1 MRKYTYINP
10 KTGKRTYSD
19 TPLSDPSLKLVTA
32 IRGSVPR
39 SVEKKPLSA
48 KDQRNL
54 EIAVDGKIL

>member
-1 MRKYTYINP
+1 MRKFTYINQ

-39 SVEKKPLSA
+39 SLEKKLTD
-48 KDQRNL
+48 KEKREMEITL
-54 EIAVDGKIL
+54 EGKIF